1 MGLNKSH
8 VRVHSGPTVLVC
20 LLLKKSASE
29 YWFWSFFALVD
40 LLLENKDKNKKH
52 TSGFALVLKHQ
63 KLFKKKNCL
72 GFIIDGYKVGLCLF
86 LALVALT

>member
-8 VRVHSGPTVLVC
+8 VRVHSGPTMLVC

-63 KLFKKKNCL
+63 KLFKKKKTVL
-72 GFIIDGYKVGLCLF
+72 DSLLMDIRLVFAFF
-86 LALVALT
+86 LL